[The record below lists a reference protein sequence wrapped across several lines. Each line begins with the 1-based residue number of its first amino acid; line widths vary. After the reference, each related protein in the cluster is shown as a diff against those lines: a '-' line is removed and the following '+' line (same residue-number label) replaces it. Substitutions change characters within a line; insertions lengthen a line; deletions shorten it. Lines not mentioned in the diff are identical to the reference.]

1 MVFLDN
7 WGLFFA
13 KSFSL
18 LALILI
24 FLVLFLA
31 IAGKAKMKA
40 RSGELEVKSLAEQLE
55 EQQLSLWQET
65 LSKKAL
71 KSKLKAFKKAQK
83 QAEKKKT
90 KTSEPRLFVLNF
102 KGDMQAGEASNLS
115 KEVTALLQMVEHKDE
130 VLVRI
135 ESPGG
140 VVQNYGYAASQ
151 LQRIRNHKIKLTV
164 AVDKVAASGGYLMAC
179 VADQII
185 AAPFAIIGSIGVVAQ
200 VPNFHRW
207 LDKKGIDFEQLYAG
221 EYKRTI
227 TMFGKNTKEGRA
239 KFEEQLEDIHAIF
252 KDFIKEHR
260 PQVDLKK
267 VATGEHWL
275 ASDALKL
282 KLVDRLETSD
292 DYVLAAFNE
301 GRALFEINFMQKK
314 SLKAKLGNSMNMVIE
329 KLSAPR
335 LPF

>member
-18 LALILI
+18 LALVLI

-40 RSGELEVKSLAEQLE
+40 QSGALEVKSLTEQLK

-71 KSKLKAFKKAQK
+71 KSKLKAFKKTQK
-83 QAEKKKT
+83 QQEKK
-90 KTSEPRLFVLNF
+90 KTSEPRLFIINF
-102 KGDMQAGEASNLS
+102 KGDMQAGEASHLS
-115 KEVTALLQMVEHKDE
+115 KEVTAILQMVEHKDE
-130 VLVRI
+130 VLVKL

-185 AAPFAIIGSIGVVAQ
+185 AAPFAIVGSIGVLAQ
-200 VPNFHRW
+200 MPNFHRW

-227 TMFGKNTKEGRA
+227 TMFGKNTAEGRK

-252 KDFIKEHR
+252 KAFIKEHR
-260 PQVDLKK
+260 PQVDLDK
-267 VATGEHWL
+267 VATGEYWL

-282 KLVDRLETSD
+282 KLVDHLETSD
-292 DYVLAAFNE
+292 DYVLAAFKQ
-301 GRALFEINFMQKK
+301 GRELFEINFIQKK
-314 SLKAKLGNSMNMVIE
+314 SLKAKLGNSMNRVME

>member
-1 MVFLDN
+1 MLFLDN

-18 LALILI
+18 LALVLI

-31 IAGKAKMKA
+31 LVGKAKMKA
-40 RSGELEVKSLAEQLE
+40 KSGELEVKSLAEQLE

-90 KTSEPRLFVLNF
+90 SEPRLFVLNF
-102 KGDMQAGEASNLS
+102 KGDMQAGEANNLS
-115 KEVTALLQMVEHKDE
+115 KEVTALLQMVERKDE
-130 VLVRI
+130 VLVKL

-151 LQRIRNHKIKLTV
+151 LQRIRNHKVKLTV
-164 AVDKVAASGGYLMAC
+164 AVDRVAASGGYLMAC

-185 AAPFAIIGSIGVVAQ
+185 AAPFSIIGSIGVVAQ

-227 TMFGKNTKEGRA
+227 TMFGKNTKEGRE
-239 KFEEQLEDIHAIF
+239 KFESQLEDIHAIF

-267 VATGEHWL
+267 VATGEYWL

-282 KLVDRLETSD
+282 QLVDRLETSD
-292 DYVLAAFNE
+292 DYVLAAFNQ
-301 GRALFEINFMQKK
+301 GRELFEINFIQKK
-314 SLKAKLGNSMNMVIE
+314 SFKAKLGSSVNMLIE